1 MSYYRFFQKEEEGV
15 WHPIQDAPNV
25 LEQAKELG
33 AKKLTLLA
41 VDKAIDSTDTR
52 GGHKYK
58 GPLYFDI
65 DGDDLAEAILSARH
79 LLKRLLEH
87 YEVSPDAIF
96 PYLSGGKGVHIL
108 VDQRAFMQRRT
119 AVKDLP
125 LIYKEM
131 AAELYVPGLDLAPYS
146 LGKNNTFRIENL
158 KRKDGNY
165 RVPIRIKELMEMD
178 PATYK
183 VWVSKPRHELVFPEY
198 EGNLSLKLANLYA
211 LSSQRCVSNQKEL
224 QERGRQAMQ
233 KELFKVADQAPPCVE
248 QLMSQR
254 GLNQDASF
262 NAQALNIGLWAARAG
277 VPEVERDRVFA
288 VLADNAEPTERYPN
302 ARSRRTELE
311 GKYRYAQSNPDYH
324 FGCGAMRRLVKAGGK
339 ICENC
344 PLEKSDGKSST
355 EFLSDMAERL
365 GLAEREHGYQKVH
378 QGPNQ
383 KLELISTFTLKV
395 EAIYREEQADGTGS
409 RRTGALCSVMRN
421 GETLGRMVMDESS
434 WGSKS
439 AFVKALEGISGVY
452 YTGTDADVQKI
463 KMLVF
468 LEEEEMPEIH
478 QVGAGGIFIEEQ
490 QGHEV
495 VTYVEPGKSLNSLHM
510 MDTHRLAAK
519 GMLMAP
525 KLFQQKSLKKG
536 CTGTDQTLA
545 NLCRINQPEVM
556 AMIIGYHAACHLKAH
571 LRDLFGQFPLL
582 SLWGGAGSGKSKTAE
597 LIGALNGLD
606 FNKQSKANCTVINR
620 FNLIEMLSSSTTV
633 PRLLEE
639 FNKDKMPEA
648 QYTMLGEMFKM
659 LFNAESASRGTVVAG
674 KGAMSTMIPLT
685 APVVVLGE
693 QAIKMPALRERSIII
708 KLRKA
713 GRNPEAFKVA
723 SAGRPY
729 LMQLGQALMMRT
741 LQLQTKDVARMFEEA
756 SGSVIDGLWDDRPTY
771 GLRVVHLG
779 LAWLT
784 ETCREARL
792 EESVRQLELLRSQLT
807 QVTRP
812 AIAVQAQEEDNLSKI
827 LGQGSYRERTEV
839 DVFLQHLYSM
849 IVDSAS
855 VLQEAVKSNKP
866 PQRRIWVSPRNEFMI
881 SGDTLYLWSRTCHT
895 RFVEYCR
902 SSGIRTPMAEYS
914 DFRLL
919 VEDERY
925 FEGWKKL
932 PDFAFGEEALALS
945 LPALE
950 ATGFQVQTLR
960 MIFDLLGPISTADFQ
975 V

>member
-1 MSYYRFFQKEEEGV
+1 MSYYRFFQTGEEGV
-15 WHPIQDAPNV
+15 WHPIQDGPNV
-25 LEQAKELG
+25 LQQAKENG

-41 VDKAIDSTDTR
+41 VDKAIDSTDSR

-65 DGDDLAEAILSARH
+65 DGDDLNEAIISARQ
-79 LLKRLLEH
+79 LVKRLIEF
-87 YEVSPDAIF
+87 YEVSEEAIF

-131 AAELYVPGLDLAPYS
+131 ATELYVPGLDLAPYS

-158 KRKDGNY
+158 KRHDGNY
-165 RVPIRIKELMEMD
+165 RVPIRVSELMSMD
-178 PATYK
+178 PSQYK
-183 VWVSKPRHELVFPEY
+183 VWVSKPRHELAFPEY
-198 EGNLSLKLANLYA
+198 EGNFSLKMANLYA
-211 LSSQRCVSNQKEL
+211 QSSQRCVINQKEL
-224 QERGRQAMQ
+224 QERGRKLMQ
-233 KELFKVADQAPPCVE
+233 KDLVKVADQAPPCVE

-254 GLNQDASF
+254 GLTQDASF

-288 VLADNAEPTERYPN
+288 VLADNAEPSARYPN
-302 ARSRRTELE
+302 ARARRTELE

-324 FGCGAMRRLVKAGGK
+324 FGCGAMRSLVKQGGK

-344 PLEKSDGKSST
+344 PLEKTDGKSSV

-365 GLAEREHGYQKVH
+365 GLAQREHGYQKVH
-378 QGPNQ
+378 TAGGIT
-383 KLELISTFTLKV
+383 KLEPISTFTLKV
-395 EAIYREEQADGTGS
+395 EAVYREEQADGTGS
-409 RRTGALCSVMRN
+409 RRTGALCSVLRN
-421 GETLGRMVMDESS
+421 GETLGRLVMDESS
-434 WGSKS
+434 WSSKS
-439 AFVKALEGISGVY
+439 SFVKALEGISGVY
-452 YTGTDADVQKI
+452 YTGSDADVQKI

-525 KLFQQKSLKKG
+525 KLFQQKPLKKG

-571 LRDLFGQFPLL
+571 LRDLYGQFPML

-597 LIGALNGLD
+597 LVGSLNGLD

-639 FNKDKMPEA
+639 FNKDKMPDT

-659 LFNAESASRGTVVAG
+659 LFNAESASRGTVVSG

-685 APVVVLGE
+685 APVVVLSE
-693 QAIKMPALRERSIII
+693 QAIKMPALRERSLII
-708 KLRKA
+708 KLRKT
-713 GRNPEAFKVA
+713 GRNAEAFKVA
-723 SAGRPY
+723 TAGRVY
-729 LMQLGQALMMRT
+729 LMQIGQALMMRT
-741 LQLQTKDVARMFEEA
+741 LQLQTKEVARMFEEA
-756 SGSVIDGLWDDRPTY
+756 SSSVMDGLWDDRPTY

-779 LAWLT
+779 LAWLA
-784 ETCREARL
+784 EICREARL

-812 AIAVQAQEEDNLSKI
+812 AAAAQAQEEDSLTKL

-839 DVFLQHLYSM
+839 DVFMQHLYSM

-855 VLQEAVKSNKP
+855 TLQESTKTQKP
-866 PQRRIWVSPRNEFMI
+866 PQRRVWVSPRNEFQI
-881 SGDTLYLWSRTCHT
+881 SGDTLYLWPRTCHA
-895 RFVEYCR
+895 RFVEWCR
-902 SSGIRTPMAEYS
+902 AGGIKTPLAEYS
-914 DFRLL
+914 DFRQL

-925 FEGWKKL
+925 FEGWRTL

-945 LPALE
+945 LPVLE
-950 ATGFQVQTLR
+950 ATGFQTPTLR
-960 MIFDLLGPISTADFQ
+960 VIYDTLGPISLEF
-975 V
+975 